1 MRSQIAIDRIVA
13 PQKAL
18 ADLHRRLSG
27 DSGVNLLA
35 KRMAMHIES
44 LVPQGR
50 AHCLDVACGDMTLA
64 EEIHERVPRTIWR
77 CIDSWEG
84 QTIPHADQEFD
95 VALVCDLLH
104 DAPEN
109 AARLL
114 AEASRV
120 ARHVLVK
127 DHFEQGPR
135 ALLRVKDLVRQ
146 RYLTREAFVRLV
158 GDQGLVMTGLD
169 CGLSRHEH
177 LPVLRTVR
185 KPDFIAVLSRA

>member
-1 MRSQIAIDRIVA
+1 MRSQIAIDRNTL
-13 PQKAL
+13 PQKLL
-18 ADLHRRLSG
+18 AGLHRRPSHEPG
-27 DSGVNLLA
+27 IDLLA
-35 KRMAMHIES
+35 QRIAMHIES

-77 CIDSWEG
+77 CIDTWEG
-84 QTIPHADQEFD
+84 QTIPHADHEFD

-104 DAPEN
+104 DEPEN

-127 DHFEQGPR
+127 DHFEQGSR
-135 ALLRVKDLVRQ
+135 AMQRVKALVGQ
-146 RYLTREAFVRLV
+146 TYLTRETFVRLV
-158 GDQGLVMTGLD
+158 GEQRLVMTGLD
-169 CGLSRHEH
+169 CGLSRQEH
-177 LPVLRTVR
+177 LPTMR
-185 KPDFIAVLSRA
+185 KPEFIAVLSRA

>member
-1 MRSQIAIDRIVA
+1 MRSQIAVDRNTL
-13 PQKAL
+13 PQKLL
-18 ADLHRRLSG
+18 AGLHGRLSH
-27 DSGVNLLA
+27 DPGVELLA
-35 KRMAMHIES
+35 QRMAMHIES

-84 QTIPHADQEFD
+84 QTIPHADHEFD

-104 DAPEN
+104 DAPEHS
-109 AARLL
+109 ARLL
-114 AEASRV
+114 AEVSRV

-135 ALLRVKDLVRQ
+135 ALQRVKDLVRQ

-158 GDQGLVMTGLD
+158 GEQGLVITGLD
-169 CGLSRHEH
+169 CGLSLHEH